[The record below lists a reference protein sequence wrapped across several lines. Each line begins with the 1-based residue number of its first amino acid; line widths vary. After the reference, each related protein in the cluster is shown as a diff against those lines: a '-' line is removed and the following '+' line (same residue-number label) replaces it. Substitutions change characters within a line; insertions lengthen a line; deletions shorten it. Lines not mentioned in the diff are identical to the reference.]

1 MVMVAVPT
9 PLMLTNDV
17 STMDATS
24 GLLLVNDKVA
34 PDASSVF
41 VDVGVRRNDASPY
54 DFVMDAR
61 VITGVIRAT
70 TSVADIS
77 NCARFAVAACVAVM
91 TDEPALTIVTVRPP
105 IPPPIVAT
113 AELLLVNVKPTVLST
128 VVGSVRSNGASP
140 YFLPDG
146 TVKLL
151 NEADTTN
158 DAVTDDPPV

>member
-1 MVMVAVPT
+1 MVAVPT

-17 STMDATS
+17 STMDATL
-24 GLLLVNDKVA
+24 GLLLVNDKVV

-41 VDVGVRRNDASPY
+41 VVVGVRRNDASPY
-54 DFVMDAR
+54 DFVIAAR

-77 NCARFAVAACVAVM
+77 SCARFAVDACVAVM
-91 TDEPALTIVTVRPP
+91 TEEPALTIVTVRPP

-113 AELLLVNVKPTVLST
+113 AGLLLVNVKPTVLST

-146 TVKLL
+146 IVKLL

>member
-1 MVMVAVPT
+1 
-9 PLMLTNDV
+9 
-17 STMDATS
+17 MDATL
-24 GLLLVNDKVA
+24 GLLLVNDKVV

-41 VDVGVRRNDASPY
+41 VVVGVRRNDASPY

-91 TDEPALTIVTVRPP
+91 TDEPAPMIVTVRPP
-105 IPPPIVAT
+105 IVAT
-113 AELLLVNVKPTVLST
+113 AGLLLVNVKPTVSST